1 MWKKLSALLFEEE
14 DEIFEEEV
22 LEQPKKEVK
31 KAKVEILATPV
42 EKELLDTQEDRE
54 DVVEKTSSF
63 GLEIDQELPVYKDEP
78 IIRKVYEFHPVIS
91 PIFGVTESPIHDTIP
106 KVVEPVPAT
115 LPKSVINT
123 VISPIY
129 GDLETKND
137 EVEYK
142 GLSQNTKEVILES
155 SSSIKDVEIVKNV
168 EPIQDTSPVEVLS
181 FDDYE
186 DIDLDDLI
194 QSAQT
199 SAKKTEV
206 LSDDAHQY
214 SLFDEDKA

>member
-91 PIFGVTESPIHDTIP
+91 PIFGVTESPIYDTIP

-142 GLSQNTKEVILES
+142 GLSQNAKDVVLES
-155 SSSIKDVEIVKNV
+155 SSSIKDVEIEKNV
-168 EPIQDTSPVEVLS
+168 KPIQDTSPVEALS